1 MSIEALVYGRLTT
14 YSGITA
20 IASTRTYPM
29 LLQGNN
35 PTLPAITYQ
44 KISNTEQKGT
54 SILRDSRWQINCWA
68 KHRADGGGYSEAH
81 SLAAQVK
88 AAFEDWH
95 DLDQTPGVNY
105 GRVAGE
111 IDDYDDAALVYRVIV
126 DVILTTTGD

>member
-20 IASTRTYPM
+20 ITSTRTYPM
-29 LLQGNN
+29 ILPQR
-35 PTLPAITYQ
+35 PTYPAVTYQ

-54 SILRDSRWQINCWA
+54 STLRDSRYQLNLWA
-68 KHRADGGGYSEAH
+68 TTYAEAH

-88 AAFEDWH
+88 AAFEEWH
-95 DLDQTPGVNY
+95 DLDQTPGVNMA
-105 GRVAGE
+105 RVAGE
-111 IDDYDDAALVYRVIV
+111 LDDYDDDALVYRVIV